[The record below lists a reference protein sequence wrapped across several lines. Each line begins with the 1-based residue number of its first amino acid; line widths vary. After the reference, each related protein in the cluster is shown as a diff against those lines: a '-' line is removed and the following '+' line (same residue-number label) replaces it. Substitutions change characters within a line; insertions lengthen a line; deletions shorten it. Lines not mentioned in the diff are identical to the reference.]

1 MPTSWK
7 RILKISVKLAEK
19 WPKFDL
25 QYWKEPKTHFLYLF
39 QQGPLTLLIQYS
51 PLDSANFSF
60 LAEVILLMVRS
71 WRNFRSVNNIK
82 RKILF
87 CLQQADLL
95 NYLLLLFAH
104 SVAGQLRFHH
114 KYSLV
119 IFRRYILFAI
129 SVIAGF
135 CTEEYCHVKFLL
147 KLFAEMLDTRD
158 FMKIINLCILL
169 KFI

>member
-1 MPTSWK
+1 MK
-7 RILKISVKLAEK
+7 AYNLFILYKYKALS
-19 WPKFDL
+19 
-25 QYWKEPKTHFLYLF
+25 
-39 QQGPLTLLIQYS
+39 LIIHS
-51 PLDSANFSF
+51 LNCANFGF
-60 LAEVILLMVRS
+60 VTEVILLMVWS